1 MFEKFKY
8 GLQRMM
14 TGRNGTDVLGLVSL
28 CTGVICSLLSSIPKL
43 RWLTLLAFVCL
54 AYSIFR
60 MYSRNVT
67 RRREENARF
76 VGFFRQWRARLTDH
90 DHRYFR
96 CPQCHQTVRVPKG
109 KGKLK
114 IRCPKC
120 QTQFEKKS

>member
-14 TGRNGTDVLGLVSL
+14 MGRNGTDVLGLVSL
-28 CTGVICSLLSSIPKL
+28 CTGVVCSLLSSIPKL

-54 AYSIFR
+54 AYAIFR

-67 RRREENARF
+67 RRQEENARF

-96 CPQCHQTVRVPKG
+96 CPQCKTRLR
-109 KGKLK
+109 LK
-114 IRCPKC
+114 RGCGEKHVTCPKC
-120 QTQFEKKS
+120 QHKFDERA